1 MIIEPKLAKEL
12 NKIDN
17 FNDFLL
23 KEDLIISSYILDTEI
38 YNLDKKDIEINGSHL
53 KNIKFINCNFEKS
66 YFVDTIFEF
75 CDLSN
80 LNLSSSTFKR
90 VIFKDCKLSGTNFNS
105 SYLENVTFTTC
116 NARNVYLDEC
126 ALYSCKLNETNF
138 AFANLTLVDFKN
150 TEIYNCNFSECNF
163 SKTKLNKLDFSNSD
177 ISGIII
183 FTEDLKGVTMSE
195 SQALDFVKILG
206 IRTK

>member
-1 MIIEPKLAKEL
+1 MIIEPKLVKNLTKTKDLSNA
-12 NKIDN
+12 
-17 FNDFLL
+17 LL
-23 KEDLIISSYILDTEI
+23 KEDLVISSYITDTEI

-90 VIFKDCKLSGTNFNS
+90 VIFKDCKLSGANFNR
-105 SYLENVTFTTC
+105 SYLENVKFATC
-116 NARNVYLDEC
+116 NARNIYLDEC
-126 ALYSCKLNETNF
+126 AIYSCNLNETNF
-138 AFANLTLVDFKN
+138 SFANLTSVDFKN
-150 TEIYNCNFSECNF
+150 TEIYNCNFLECNF
-163 SKTKLNKLDFSNSD
+163 SKTKLHKLDFSNSE

-183 FTEDLKGVTMSE
+183 FTEDLKGVIMNE

-206 IRTK
+206 IRIT